1 MFNVFSAAFLDNNNI
16 NKNDNVL
23 GKTILTNANNENER
37 TKNLPLKDRLATV
50 RNVQNILNKK
60 NINKTDENEEKKTLN
75 NNFKTNT
82 GIENT
87 KPTIINESTFNRFKN
102 YSSVVN
108 EKQNEELEKKL
119 KKRKR
124 RKKHV
129 ILMERMKQKE
139 REKRKQRKMEQDQ
152 NGEEQYDDEEHEEE
166 GEDDND
172 DECDRQNNE
181 QEDHFEDEDYY
192 AENDHNNN
200 NNNNNNNINNRSFK
214 FNRSS
219 KNKYDENDFNNHK
232 KDKGDDEEYED
243 DDEENDDGYDEDGG
257 GSYKYN
263 NNNSKDDNT
272 FNKKNYHSSG
282 NVNNTFSHTTSSNN
296 NHMNDNSNSQQN
308 MKPKRK
314 RRKKKEMEEYR
325 ARLLKEKMH
334 QQNSLGS
341 ILNKTNSFN
350 KNDNN
355 STQEEIKV
363 KRRRGR
369 PKASEVAAINIMN
382 DKLKQND
389 IRKYYSKNSD
399 NGFMKKN
406 SMNEKNKEQQ
416 NEEANTNVFKIIKSS
431 IQENSSFMKK
441 SPNEIVEL
449 EKNYKNNI
457 KKGVTCIPLNYQ
469 SKGGAM
475 AIILIGTDT
484 TYGPVKNSYGFMT
497 FLVLDCHTN
506 NFFIDTGIKNN
517 VIECEKHMQLLIS
530 PGDMYMFKNQSHE
543 MEARL
548 LLIVCNKM
556 NQPFDVKMHI
566 KDPQMNNEK

>member
-166 GEDDND
+166 
-172 DECDRQNNE
+172 
-181 QEDHFEDEDYY
+181 
-192 AENDHNNN
+192 
-200 NNNNNNNINNRSFK
+200 
-214 FNRSS
+214 
-219 KNKYDENDFNNHK
+219 
-232 KDKGDDEEYED
+232 DKGDDEEYED

-382 DKLKQND
+382 NKLKQND